1 MAVYDIA
8 PFLWS
13 RRTACDVIAAAV
25 EQLRMIEAIRS
36 SDELMTL
43 LCMYHVMRAARIDH
57 HLVANVDHLRIS
69 SADVLAQFWLLGTR
83 MS

>member
-1 MAVYDIA
+1 
-8 PFLWS
+8 
-13 RRTACDVIAAAV
+13 
-25 EQLRMIEAIRS
+25 MIEAIRS

-57 HLVANVDHLRIS
+57 HLVANVDHLRIG